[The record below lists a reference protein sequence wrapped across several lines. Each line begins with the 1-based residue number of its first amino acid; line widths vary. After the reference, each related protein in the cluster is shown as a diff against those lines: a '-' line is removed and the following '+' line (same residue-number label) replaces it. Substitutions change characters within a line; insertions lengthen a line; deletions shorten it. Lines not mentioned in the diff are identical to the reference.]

1 MHNLYPVRYGNRHN
15 TLNPLWNA
23 LFSPALE
30 GHTVRKKEAGSWMP
44 AVDIR
49 ELDNAFKLTIDIP
62 GMSAADV
69 DVTVEKN
76 VLSLSGKR
84 SENEA
89 SVDNGYAMTER
100 KTGEFV
106 RRFTLP
112 DDVDA
117 DAITATAEN
126 GVLLISIPRNKE
138 STVTK
143 IAVNG

>member
-15 TLNPLWNA
+15 TINPLWNA
-23 LFSPALE
+23 LFSPALDS
-30 GHTVRKKEAGSWMP
+30 HTVRKKETSSWMP

-49 ELDNAFKLTIDIP
+49 ELDDQFKLTIDIP

-89 SVDNGYAMTER
+89 GVDKGYTMTER
-100 KTGEFV
+100 KTGEFT

-112 DDVDA
+112 DDIDA
-117 DAITATAEN
+117 DGITATAEN
-126 GVLLISIPRNKE
+126 GVLSISIPRNKE
-138 STVTK
+138 STVRK